1 MKEEHDVAM
10 KIDEKT
16 YEIVKEQQ
24 YRLHAL
30 REYLENVNPW
40 ETEVDEIEGD
50 VCISVSDFEKWR
62 ERLMKILVGVK

>member
-1 MKEEHDVAM
+1 VSI

-24 YRLHAL
+24 YRLNAL
-30 REYLENVNPW
+30 REYLESVDPW
-40 ETEVDEIEGD
+40 ETDVDEVKEE
-50 VCISVSDFEKWR
+50 VCISVDDFEKWR